1 MRRLFSS
8 QYYLAFCYN
17 KKMNNEILITTTDT
31 VPEKEI
37 VEILGLVRGNTIRS
51 RHLGSDI
58 GAGLRSLVGGEVK
71 GYVKAM
77 TVAREEALQRAIE
90 EAEKLGADAI
100 VSTRFTTSQIMAGA
114 AEILVYG
121 TAVKLR

>member
-1 MRRLFSS
+1 
-8 QYYLAFCYN
+8 
-17 KKMNNEILITTTDT
+17 
-31 VPEKEI
+31 
-37 VEILGLVRGNTIRS
+37 
-51 RHLGSDI
+51 
-58 GAGLRSLVGGEVK
+58 
-71 GYVKAM
+71 M